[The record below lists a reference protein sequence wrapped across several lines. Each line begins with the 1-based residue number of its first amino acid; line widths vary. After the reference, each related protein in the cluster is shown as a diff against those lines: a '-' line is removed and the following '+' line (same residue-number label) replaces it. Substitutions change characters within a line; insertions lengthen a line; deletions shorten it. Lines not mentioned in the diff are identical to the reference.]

1 MIRLNDAP
9 FGKCHSINYRL
20 CAYIR
25 KSKKGRFYTC
35 IFIEKDFRKALRT
48 DNFKKKA
55 VFVCTFRADRGKY
68 GQNAHIKSMKK
79 PFSYVRLSQIIV
91 PHRSYKSNRGRRN
104 YDFLKEAGISQ
115 ILQRASYPAEGFR
128 GDSKISCDV
137 FLRDSAGQ
145 IREYFS
151 EVNVSFGGVLDQ
163 EAVFSVKLIPDG
175 LFKEYDPQILES
187 IIA

>member
-1 MIRLNDAP
+1 MYACLR
-9 FGKCHSINYRL
+9 SL
-20 CAYIR
+20 C
-25 KSKKGRFYTC
+25 
-35 IFIEKDFRKALRT
+35 
-48 DNFKKKA
+48 
-55 VFVCTFRADRGKY
+55 
-68 GQNAHIKSMKK
+68 
-79 PFSYVRLSQIIV
+79 
-91 PHRSYKSNRGRRN
+91 RN
-104 YDFLKEAGISQ
+104 GLISRIGEDETYDFLKEAGISQ

-163 EAVFSVKLIPDG
+163 EAVFSVKFIPDSM
-175 LFKEYDPQILES
+175 FKEYDPQILES